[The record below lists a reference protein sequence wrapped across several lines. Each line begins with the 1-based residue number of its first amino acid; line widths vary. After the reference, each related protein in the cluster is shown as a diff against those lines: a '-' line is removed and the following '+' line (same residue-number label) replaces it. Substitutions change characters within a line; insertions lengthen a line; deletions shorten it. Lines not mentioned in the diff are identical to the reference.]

1 MKMEMYLFQQTQ
13 DLYNFYYKQI
23 KNEVTYGGHVDVGAY
38 LLLLQNMDEDKMK
51 DWEKR
56 FLAEVN

>member
-38 LLLLQNMDEDKMK
+38 LLLLQNMEIQAGLGEPHGFGMMI
-51 DWEKR
+51 
-56 FLAEVN
+56 